1 MNNSIEIDG
10 AVFCGASIPTPN
22 ATLLVITGKN
32 GLLGCGYLSVA
43 TANKLGDALAVVRG
57 VANYDDMLNAAVCE
71 VSDAAAAL
79 GISVGMSGKDALK
92 LMK

>member
-1 MNNSIEIDG
+1 MNNTIEIDG
-10 AVFCGASIPTPN
+10 AVFNGYSIATPN

-43 TANKLGDALAVVRG
+43 TANKLGDALAIVRG
-57 VANYDDMLNAAVCE
+57 VSNYDDMLSVSVCE

-79 GISVGMSGKDALK
+79 GVSVGMSGKDALK